1 MLDTATQVWSWVWTL
16 TWFVGLS
23 VFSIL
28 SVLVII
34 FGGYDLAALLKSLA
48 IRHGEAQ
55 AAEAAETP
63 PSPEAP

>member
-1 MLDTATQVWSWVWTL
+1 MEDTPTQVWSWVWTL
-16 TWFVGLS
+16 LWFGGLS

-48 IRHGEAQ
+48 IRHGEALK
-55 AAEAAETP
+55 AEAGEPPASSETP
-63 PSPEAP
+63 